1 MQFTNCTTLKPLFH
15 DLYESWTC
23 IEGDM
28 GIYGVAVLMFFDAV
42 NKISI
47 CGVAVISNLTVCD
60 ICVFHA
66 AVFGEMKL
74 FAVLWFLV

>member
-1 MQFTNCTTLKPLFH
+1 M
-15 DLYESWTC
+15 
-23 IEGDM
+23 
-28 GIYGVAVLMFFDAV
+28 

-60 ICVFHA
+60 ECVFHA

-74 FAVLWFLV
+74 FAVLRFFVWSFQKFL